1 MQRPTVLLGLSFA
14 LLLSG
19 AVAAI
24 ADTPLA
30 GNAYRWVLLLLVGT
44 IVWAASPSRTVFGE
58 RTAAFDTA
66 CAIAI
71 LALFGPDVMRIADA
85 PVLPALRY
93 LSPIG
98 LLGII
103 VCAAWRSTRP
113 ARADG
118 ALAALRIAPDARF
131 SRAAVSAF
139 LLLLFAAAVAGPAL
153 LLVAGLVPLPTV
165 AVIVGVILIA
175 LSWNGMRVRRHL
187 SALAK
192 SDGILLAIATALL
205 ARFLIEVLFPIS
217 AGFSLLAASS
227 GILDAVLLLLSI
239 SGGIAIAL
247 MLFVI
252 WRALLLLRST
262 RDHAHLPRWP
272 ARIVGLMIALTSAA
286 VLITPLHLSW
296 SAKGV
301 PPSIVP
307 SMSAHSW
314 VPLPQLTILFLIISI
329 GFAAWMASAMN
340 DTVRRYLMVIPMA
353 AAMLSLFGYAL
364 LAFATVF
371 AQNGAAM
378 LFASMN
384 GWYAAVVTQ
393 GVLFAMTGIAIFL
406 GACGFLYEIARD

>member
-103 VCAAWRSTRP
+103 VCAAWRSMRP

-165 AVIVGVILIA
+165 AVIVGV
-175 LSWNGMRVRRHL
+175 
-187 SALAK
+187 
-192 SDGILLAIATALL
+192 SDGIGD
-205 ARFLIEVLFPIS
+205 RVKVC
-217 AGFSLLAASS
+217 S
-227 GILDAVLLLLSI
+227 GVSI
-239 SGGIAIAL
+239 PPDG
-247 MLFVI
+247 
-252 WRALLLLRST
+252 W
-262 RDHAHLPRWP
+262 
-272 ARIVGLMIALTSAA
+272 
-286 VLITPLHLSW
+286 
-296 SAKGV
+296 KGV
-301 PPSIVP
+301 GVGEAFGSCVTRIKVGKTGG
-307 SMSAHSW
+307 ADAGEA
-314 VPLPQLTILFLIISI
+314 QD
-329 GFAAWMASAMN
+329 A
-340 DTVRRYLMVIPMA
+340 RR
-353 AAMLSLFGYAL
+353 
-364 LAFATVF
+364 
-371 AQNGAAM
+371 
-378 LFASMN
+378 
-384 GWYAAVVTQ
+384 
-393 GVLFAMTGIAIFL
+393 
-406 GACGFLYEIARD
+406 ARSNE